1 MIFLSYIIN
10 YIIFANS
17 LYFLLFI
24 NICLL
29 MCTLA
34 IVDVYAYRD
43 SGIGSG
49 WGLGKLAYPHS
60 PFLWKGQP
68 SAARR
73 GWPPRMCEASISQSQ
88 LSALRVTSFQRK
100 ET

>member
-10 YIIFANS
+10 YIIFAIS

-34 IVDVYAYRD
+34 IVDVYAYR
-43 SGIGSG
+43 GWGMGSG
-49 WGLGKLAYPHS
+49 WGL
-60 PFLWKGQP
+60 
-68 SAARR
+68 
-73 GWPPRMCEASISQSQ
+73 
-88 LSALRVTSFQRK
+88 VTGDWRLV
-100 ET
+100 TRD

>member
-17 LYFLLFI
+17 LYFLFFI

-34 IVDVYAYRD
+34 IIDVYAYR
-43 SGIGSG
+43 GLGMGSS
-49 WGLGKLAYPHS
+49 WGL
-60 PFLWKGQP
+60 
-68 SAARR
+68 
-73 GWPPRMCEASISQSQ
+73 
-88 LSALRVTSFQRK
+88 VTGDW
-100 ET
+100 